1 MLDALNAR
9 RAFDLLSGEIHAS
22 IAGTMLED
30 SRFIRNA
37 VTGRLQSIG
46 GTAAIFA
53 PRLAA
58 LNFAEDG
65 ADAETASLMF
75 DDDALGY
82 APQKRKRVRD
92 TMDRALPMKAQPAA
106 PGRVFAAWGQAFG
119 SWGSSDGDGN
129 AAALSRSTG
138 GFITGLD
145 VTFPGGRG
153 GDVWRAGL
161 AGGYQ
166 YTSINVGDRSSSGR
180 IDTYH
185 LAAYGGRQIGP
196 LGLRAGASYGWHD
209 ISTSRSIVFP
219 GFSDTTKANY
229 DAGTAQVFGEIGY
242 ALTYRQFALEPFAGL
257 AYVSVRTAG
266 FTEAGGAATLTGAG
280 GTSDTTSFDA
290 RLACGFCVALARSL
304 GSHRQGIGGLASR
317 VRHGDADR
325 AAWVCVGDDAVRGCR
340 NADRARRRRDRAGT
354 GGRRR
359 ARRNARRRLHRTSG
373 RPCGRSRHHR
383 QLRPAVLK
391 KTNQCRS

>member
-1 MLDALNAR
+1 
-9 RAFDLLSGEIHAS
+9 
-22 IAGTMLED
+22 
-30 SRFIRNA
+30 
-37 VTGRLQSIG
+37 
-46 GTAAIFA
+46 
-53 PRLAA
+53 
-58 LNFAEDG
+58 
-65 ADAETASLMF
+65 
-75 DDDALGY
+75 
-82 APQKRKRVRD
+82 
-92 TMDRALPMKAQPAA
+92 MDRALPVKAQPAA

-129 AAALSRSTG
+129 AAALSRNTG

-166 YTSINVGDRSSSGR
+166 YTSVNVGDRNSSGR

-219 GFSDTTKANY
+219 GFSDTTKAKY

-242 ALTYRQFALEPFAGL
+242 ALSLPAVRAGAVRGPCLRQRPHRGL
-257 AYVSVRTAG
+257 HGSRRRCDAHRRRRHQRHD
-266 FTEAGGAATLTGAG
+266 L
-280 GTSDTTSFDA
+280 FDA
-290 RLACGFCVALARSL
+290 RLARGLCVALARSL

-325 AAWVCVGDDAVRGCR
+325 AAWLCIGDNAVRGCR

-359 ARRNARRRLHRTSG
+359 ARRDARRRLHRTSG
-373 RPCGRSRHHR
+373 RPCGRSRHHGE
-383 QLRPAVLK
+383 LRPAVLK
-391 KTNQCRS
+391 KTNQ

>member
-1 MLDALNAR
+1 MFDGDALA
-9 RAFDLLSGEIHAS
+9 
-22 IAGTMLED
+22 
-30 SRFIRNA
+30 
-37 VTGRLQSIG
+37 
-46 GTAAIFA
+46 
-53 PRLAA
+53 
-58 LNFAEDG
+58 
-65 ADAETASLMF
+65 
-75 DDDALGY
+75 Y

-106 PGRVFAAWGQAFG
+106 AGRVFAAWGQAFG

-145 VTFPGGRG
+145 VTFPGRRG

-166 YTSINVGDRSSSGR
+166 YTSLNVGDRSSSGR
-180 IDTYH
+180 IDSYH

-209 ISTSRSIVFP
+209 IGTSRSIVFP

-242 ALTYRQFALEPFAGL
+242 ALSYRRFALEPFAGL
-257 AYVSVRTAG
+257 AYVSIRTAG

-280 GTSDTTSFDA
+280 GTSDTTTST
-290 RLACGFCVALARSL
+290 L
-304 GSHRQGIGGLASR
+304 GL
-317 VRHGDADR
+317 R
-325 AAWVCVGDDAVRGCR
+325 AASALPW
-340 NADRARRRRDRAGT
+340 RDLSGLTAKASAAWRHAFGTVTPTAQLGFASGSTPFVVAGT
-354 GGRRR
+354 PI
-359 ARRNARRRLHRTSG
+359 ARDAAAIELGLEGTVARGATLGVAYTGQVAGHAGDHGITANYVQRF
-373 RPCGRSRHHR
+373 
-383 QLRPAVLK
+383 
-391 KTNQCRS
+391 